1 MYYLGMKNLKILRI
15 FYWMEIVLAV
25 FVPLS
30 FFGYGFLYHGPTPN
44 LPTFFD
50 YVAFVSYYIFM
61 FGAPVLFWGS
71 LFLICLAGIL
81 RIIYYRIN
89 KIVETETITKKLL
102 LTSLLIFIGFLVCSV
117 VVASLSTPR
126 PRSADSII
134 GAHISNARPQ
144 FENYYAEHQSYL
156 GGCKEDF
163 IRTTLQAVESESKNP
178 VICRD
183 SEKEFVIEVVLVK
196 PKKGKFLCVDSLGNM
211 PTLDHQLAEGQM
223 KCE

>member
-1 MYYLGMKNLKILRI
+1 MKNLKILRI

-25 FVPLS
+25 LVPLS
-30 FFGYGFLYHGPTPN
+30 FFGYISFSHGSTPN

-117 VVASLSTPR
+117 VLASFSSPR
-126 PRSADSII
+126 PKPRDSAIKAHMANSRVLFELYYDSH
-134 GAHISNARPQ
+134 GQH
-144 FENYYAEHQSYL
+144 YL
-156 GGCKEDF
+156 GGCEDET
-163 IRTTLQAVESESKNP
+163 IKKTYQYVEEINKQS

-183 SEKEFVIEVVLVK
+183 SEKEWVAEAVLISPDK
-196 PKKGKFLCVDSLGNM
+196 ESYFCVDSVGNT
-211 PTLDHQLAEGQM
+211 PILDHRLTEGQM